1 MNDTAC
7 VSNGSA
13 VSAEMEARI
22 REAIR
27 KDPARMTM
35 QMARELGVPEAEI
48 VRLMPTAT
56 PLDAS
61 RWEEVVRALES
72 LGKVHVI
79 VSNGATTLESVGQ
92 FGGFSTWGPFFNVQ
106 TDSLDM
112 HIRWEELT
120 SVFAV
125 EKPSHMTGV
134 TTMSFQF
141 YDKAGNV
148 AFKVFLNF
156 GGKASEETVSHFA
169 ELRDR
174 FRKAG

>member
-1 MNDTAC
+1 MNDTS
-7 VSNGSA
+7 VSNGSMI
-13 VSAEMEARI
+13 SADMVARI
-22 REAIR
+22 REAIQ
-27 KDPARMTM
+27 KNPGQMTM
-35 QMARELGVPEAEI
+35 QMARELDVPEMEI
-48 VRLMPTAT
+48 VRLMPSST
-56 PLDAS
+56 PLDIA
-61 RWEEVVRALES
+61 RWEELIRALEP
-72 LGKVHVI
+72 LGIVHVI

-112 HIRWEELT
+112 HIRFQELA

-141 YDKAGNV
+141 YDRAGNV

-156 GGKASEETVSHFA
+156 GGKAPAETVTRF
-169 ELRDR
+169 EQLREQ
-174 FRKAG
+174 FRRAD